1 MGVDGFARVYDSVF
15 DFDEFDVKSGTPDLL
30 VWLSVQSSSLWFF
43 SEVKAPGDYL
53 GNTQKGW
60 LHEHWDTM
68 RGHYCLTILE

>member
-1 MGVDGFARVYDSVF
+1 MILYLILTSSMLNQ
-15 DFDEFDVKSGTPDLL
+15 ELPDLL
-30 VWLSVQSSSLWFF
+30 VWLSAQSSSLWFF
-43 SEVKAPGDYL
+43 SEVKAPEDYL

>member
-30 VWLSVQSSSLWFF
+30 VWLSAQSSSLWFF
-43 SEVKAPGDYL
+43 SEVKAPEDYL